1 MNWSSVQ
8 VDSAIIAAVVSLC
21 VSLIIALE
29 AIKKAVNLQNEFAPE
44 GVAHAMLA
52 DRKWRYRTFRV
63 LKYHLSGFTD
73 DELRKIL
80 VRAGGIRLTAG
91 GQEVWG
97 LLARNREY
105 LSNDAIEEAPT
116 TEVAFDRFKQQQS
129 QQPQEVRPQQDEPD
143 LSHASEPFE
152 RLRAEMKKL
161 TNFECVKP
169 AARQE

>member
-8 VDSAIIAAVVSLC
+8 MDAAIIAAVVSLC
-21 VSLIIALE
+21 ASLIIAV
-29 AIKKAVNLQNEFAPE
+29 IRRDGKSQTEFAPE

-52 DRKWRYRTFRV
+52 DRKCRYRTFRV

-80 VRAGGIRLTAG
+80 VRAGGIRLMAG

-105 LSNDAIEEAPT
+105 LGNDAIEAAPA
-116 TEVAFDRFKQQQS
+116 TELAFDRFEQQN
-129 QQPQEVRPQQDEPD
+129 QQPQEVRLRQDGPD
-143 LSHASEPFE
+143 VSQASEPFE

-161 TNFECVKP
+161 TAFECVKP

>member
-8 VDSAIIAAVVSLC
+8 GDTAIIAAVVALC
-21 VSLIIALE
+21 VSLIVALE
-29 AIKKAVNLQNEFAPE
+29 AIKRALNLQTEFAPE
-44 GVAHAMLA
+44 GVAYALLA
-52 DRKWRYRTFRV
+52 DRKSRYRSFRV
-63 LKYHLSGFTD
+63 LKYHLSGFAD

-97 LLARNREY
+97 LLARNRQY

-116 TEVAFDRFKQQQS
+116 TEVAFDRVEQQS
-129 QQPQEVRPQQDEPD
+129 QQPQEVRPQQDEPA
-143 LSHASEPFE
+143 LSQSSEPFE

-161 TNFECVKP
+161 TAYECVKP
-169 AARQE
+169 APGRQ

>member
-8 VDSAIIAAVVSLC
+8 MDAAIIAAVVSLC
-21 VSLIIALE
+21 ASLIIAL
-29 AIKKAVNLQNEFAPE
+29 AVIRRAVKSQPEFAPE

-52 DRKWRYRTFRV
+52 DRKCRYRTFRV

-105 LSNDAIEEAPT
+105 LGNDAIEAAPT
-116 TEVAFDRFKQQQS
+116 TEVAFDRIEQQN
-129 QQPQEVRPQQDEPD
+129 QQPQEVRLRQDGPD
-143 LSHASEPFE
+143 VSHSSEPFE

-161 TNFECVKP
+161 TAFECVKP

>member
-8 VDSAIIAAVVSLC
+8 VDTTIIAAVVALC
-21 VSLIIALE
+21 VSLIVALE
-29 AIKKAVNLQNEFAPE
+29 AIKRALNLQTEFAPE
-44 GVAHAMLA
+44 GVAYALLA
-52 DRKWRYRTFRV
+52 DRKLRYRSFRV
-63 LKYHLSGFTD
+63 LKYHLSGFAD

-97 LLARNREY
+97 LLARNRQY

-116 TEVAFDRFKQQQS
+116 TEVAFDRFEQQS
-129 QQPQEVRPQQDEPD
+129 QQPQEVRPQQDEPA
-143 LSHASEPFE
+143 LSHSSEPFE

-161 TNFECVKP
+161 TAYECVKP
-169 AARQE
+169 APGRQ

>member
-8 VDSAIIAAVVSLC
+8 VDTAIIAAVVSLC
-21 VSLIIALE
+21 VSLIVTLE
-29 AIKKAVNLQNEFAPE
+29 AIKRALNLQTGFAPE

-97 LLARNREY
+97 LLSRNRNY
-105 LSNDAIEEAPT
+105 LSSDAIEEAPT
-116 TEVAFDRFKQQQS
+116 TEVAFDRIEQKS
-129 QQPQEVRPQQDEPD
+129 QQPQEVRLRQDEPN
-143 LSHASEPFE
+143 LSQSSEPFE

-161 TNFECVKP
+161 TNFECVKS